1 MSRSIALF
9 SAVFLGAAPA
19 GAHPGAGSTAEQIER
34 NSETGPVVEL
44 AQASQAAIKRTRQIQ
59 LALKRRGY
67 DPGPVDGLMGRR
79 TSNAIR
85 AFQADHGLAVTG
97 MVSRTLYE
105 LLVPDAAEASDTANG
120 S

>member
-1 MSRSIALF
+1 MI
-9 SAVFLGAAPA
+9 LGAVPA
-19 GAHPGAGSTAEQIER
+19 GAHPGAGGGSGQIQR
-34 NSETGPVVEL
+34 NSESAPVVVL

-85 AFQADHGLAVTG
+85 AFQAEHGLAVTG

-105 LLVPDAAEASDTANG
+105 LLVPDAVEASDTENG

>member
-1 MSRSIALF
+1 MI
-9 SAVFLGAAPA
+9 LGAVPA
-19 GAHPGAGSTAEQIER
+19 GAHPGAGGESGQIDR
-34 NSETGPVVEL
+34 SSETGPLEL

-59 LALKRRGY
+59 MALKRRGY
-67 DPGPVDGLMGRR
+67 DPGPVDGLLGRR

-97 MVSRTLYE
+97 MVSRTVYE
-105 LLVPDAAEASDTANG
+105 MLVPGANG

>member
-1 MSRSIALF
+1 MI
-9 SAVFLGAAPA
+9 LGAVPA
-19 GAHPGAGSTAEQIER
+19 GAHPGAGGGSVQIEN
-34 NSETGPVVEL
+34 NSETGPLEL

-59 LALKRRGY
+59 MALKRRGY
-67 DPGPVDGLMGRR
+67 DPGPVDGLLGRR

-97 MVSRTLYE
+97 MVSRTVYE
-105 LLVPDAAEASDTANG
+105 LLVPEAAGAPDTANG

>member
-1 MSRSIALF
+1 MI
-9 SAVFLGAAPA
+9 LGAG
-19 GAHPGAGSTAEQIER
+19 GAAEQVKSR
-34 NSETGPVVEL
+34 PETGPIVEL

-85 AFQADHGLAVTG
+85 AFQAEHGLAITG

-105 LLVPDAAEASDTANG
+105 LLVPDAAEASDGANG

>member
-1 MSRSIALF
+1 M
-9 SAVFLGAAPA
+9 FLGAG
-19 GAHPGAGSTAEQIER
+19 GAAEQVEST
-34 NSETGPVVEL
+34 SETAPVVEL

-59 LALKRRGY
+59 IALKRRGY

-97 MVSRTLYE
+97 MVSRTVYE
-105 LLVPDAAEASDTANG
+105 LLVPEAAGAPDTANG

>member
-1 MSRSIALF
+1 
-9 SAVFLGAAPA
+9 
-19 GAHPGAGSTAEQIER
+19 
-34 NSETGPVVEL
+34 
-44 AQASQAAIKRTRQIQ
+44 
-59 LALKRRGY
+59 
-67 DPGPVDGLMGRR
+67 MGRR